1 MTRGDWETK
10 LIESEAFRDMLAALR
25 DAAADIEKKERILA
39 DGRASL
45 HKLIRELVIK
55 HGVPKAFLARQ
66 VGLSPQ
72 RINSILH
79 EQEAKTSRKGK
90 GAR

>member
-1 MTRGDWETK
+1 MTRADWETK
-10 LIESEAFRDMLAALR
+10 LIENEAFRDMLAALR
-25 DAAADIEKKERILA
+25 DAAAEVERMEKVLA

-45 HKLIRELVIK
+45 HKLIRELVVK

-79 EQEAKTSRKGK
+79 EQEVKTSRKRK
-90 GAR
+90 RS

>member
-1 MTRGDWETK
+1 MTRADWETK
-10 LIESEAFRDMLAALR
+10 LIEDEAFRDMLAALR
-25 DAAADIEKKERILA
+25 DAAAEVERMEKVLA
-39 DGRASL
+39 GGRASL

-79 EQEAKTSRKGK
+79 EQEAKTTRKRK
-90 GAR
+90 RS